1 MLTNLLYE
9 EGFSLRPRGRSG
21 LKFFRGGRPWN
32 RAWSPSSWAEWVEM
46 RIDDTW
52 LFNPL
57 KSPSS
62 WAEWVEIPAAVLLLT
77 VKKCLRPRGRS
88 GLKSSFVVVL
98 FPVAVSPSSWAEWVE
113 IYQNQLVS

>member
-1 MLTNLLYE
+1 
-9 EGFSLRPRGRSG
+9 
-21 LKFFRGGRPWN
+21 
-32 RAWSPSSWAEWVEM
+32 M

-62 WAEWVEIPAAVLLLT
+62 WAEWVEIPSAVLLLT

-113 IYQNQLVS
+113 INSSSAVTYLRIGLRPRGRSGLKSREAKIMLIAG